1 MTNFA
6 LWLDSA
12 FHSFDLGVLRF
23 YNGLALKAG
32 NFLTPLMNFISFF
45 GKGGIFSIIFTLT
58 LILFAKTRNAGLTG
72 LIAFLIGVILVNVI
86 LKPLVLRARPY
97 THSEIN
103 EWWQL
108 VGANTE
114 SDYSFPSGHVS
125 AFTTALLGTSFA
137 LKNKKWLFLTLPC
150 ALLMAVSRNYLM
162 MHYATD
168 VLASFI
174 TSTIAIVLA
183 LLIVKL
189 IYKKLENTENKFTTF
204 MLTASIVNLFKK
216 KEKTEK

>member
-1 MTNFA
+1 MTDFA

-12 FHSFDLGVLRF
+12 FYTFDFGVLKF

-32 NFLTPLMNFISFF
+32 GFLTPLMNFISFF

-58 LILFAKTRNAGLTG
+58 LILFAKTRKAGLTG
-72 LIAFLIGVILVNVI
+72 LIAFLIGVIIVNVI
-86 LKPLVLRARPY
+86 LKPLVLRLRPY

-108 VGANTE
+108 VGAHTE
-114 SDYSFPSGHVS
+114 GDYSFPSGHVS
-125 AFTTALLGTSFA
+125 AFTTALLGVTVA

-150 ALLMAVSRNYLM
+150 TLLMAVSRNYLM

-174 TSTIAIVLA
+174 TSFVAIVLA
-183 LLIVKL
+183 CLIVKL
-189 IYKKLENTENKFTTF
+189 IYKKLENTKNKFTTF
-204 MLTASIVNLFKK
+204 MLTASIVNLFNK
-216 KEKTEK
+216 KEKEN